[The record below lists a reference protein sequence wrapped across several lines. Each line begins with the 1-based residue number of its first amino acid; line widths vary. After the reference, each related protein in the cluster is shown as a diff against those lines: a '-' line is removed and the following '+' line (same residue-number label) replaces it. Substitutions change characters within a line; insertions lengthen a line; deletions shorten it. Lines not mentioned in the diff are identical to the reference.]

1 MANIQPKLIVVSDQE
16 NDGPFFI
23 DPRVD
28 ELTIGRSEDNHI
40 CLPGADVSGRHC
52 RLLQRHG
59 QWFVEDLGS
68 AAGTRI
74 NGTPVTGEARI
85 DDVDKLEV
93 GSYTLQFLLEE
104 PPEPPRP
111 MRAHRPRSN
120 VLQIPSHQVSPDD
133 PGSAQ
138 AQSWPAAPAHG
149 AMGPGPRAGAMGPL
163 PPRPGMGPP
172 PHYPVGPGP
181 GPPPPGMGPGAELPG
196 RVGPGPLP
204 PIGPGP
210 LPPIGPGPLPPGG
223 PGGRGAGAAPAS
235 KICKCGLL
243 LMGDAGGF
251 SCPVCKRKYDRAGQE
266 MGAKSA
272 TGDARGLGGF
282 LTGRT
287 GLCVIGGVVVL
298 AVLVVLIVIVFSD
311 DPARPASNSST
322 TPAKEEKLPKLTSDM
337 LNVVVSG
344 AIKRDAM
351 DKYATSKPEEMTA
364 KGGEE
369 LSVTIEKQSH
379 PFRVVK
385 NLKVKL
391 AWTDVMVEVTSD
403 LTGLSLQALRKIPV
417 GTGSFEQDDVLERKA
432 DGWYITRAKR

>member
-1 MANIQPKLIVVSDQE
+1 M
-16 NDGPFFI
+16 
-23 DPRVD
+23 
-28 ELTIGRSEDNHI
+28 
-40 CLPGADVSGRHC
+40 GA
-52 RLLQRHG
+52 
-59 QWFVEDLGS
+59 
-68 AAGTRI
+68 
-74 NGTPVTGEARI
+74 
-85 DDVDKLEV
+85 
-93 GSYTLQFLLEE
+93 
-104 PPEPPRP
+104 
-111 MRAHRPRSN
+111 
-120 VLQIPSHQVSPDD
+120 
-133 PGSAQ
+133 
-138 AQSWPAAPAHG
+138 
-149 AMGPGPRAGAMGPL
+149 L
-163 PPRPGMGPP
+163 PPGPGMGAP
-172 PHYPVGPGP
+172 PHPVGPGP
-181 GPPPPGMGPGAELPG
+181 GPPPPGMGPGVDLPG

-204 PIGPGP
+204 PA
-210 LPPIGPGPLPPGG
+210 G

-251 SCPVCKRKYDRAGQE
+251 SCPVCKRKYDKAGQE

-272 TGDARGLGGF
+272 TGDARGVGGF

-287 GLCVIGGVVVL
+287 GLMVIGGVVVL

-311 DPARPASNSST
+311 DPARPASNGSA
-322 TPAKEEKLPKLTSDM
+322 TPAKEEKLPKLTSDL

-364 KGGEE
+364 KGGQE
-369 LSVTIEKQSH
+369 LSVTIKKQSH

-417 GTGSFEQDDVLERKA
+417 GTGSFERDDVLERKA